1 MGLNVPPAIAVVV
14 LGVVGGLILRLLRWL
29 AGDGAGFRVVQ
40 TGNRGK
46 ILVSR
51 GSHEPGSVIL
61 TEKAILSV
69 AGGSPLAALGRLS
82 KAQRRRLE
90 LLHRAQELDP
100 ESLGAELGCHGEHLL
115 ERMAATGIWTP
126 ATAQKDAVWVW
137 QLLCVW
143 DANKLSFVN
152 SNGPEQC
159 VFEKISRFNHS
170 CEPNVR
176 LLPSGK
182 PGELVAVAALRIS
195 HGEELCICY
204 PERNL
209 LPMLHFL
216 YAPAPWRRAVLQRW
230 RFECRCPRCA
240 AEDLAFH
247 RLDGEQELEEAAM
260 RLVPELQQATSC
272 EDFPVAAVLE
282 LLEQCAAQGL
292 GADHWLTFWL
302 LSLVSVGCSGQ
313 LQAAALGVARAAALP
328 SLGALALAAAAL
340 DTPPGSGAAR
350 LLRERPGRRP
360 LATRRLAEYLDFTGA
375 KEEQALRIFAEP
387 VTSLENC
394 EEMLRTLAASLEEEE
409 EALNS
414 ARRQLQ
420 LSAQALEAEAAE
432 ELAASTEA
440 EARLL
445 VAGFAAR
452 AQEVGAARLFQQLS
466 REKAPLALEAAEKA
480 LGSSSGS
487 SAKRAAKRAAE
498 LLDLNGSGWIEEA
511 DFREAMER
519 FRPLQRSPS
528 LAAGAAST

>member
-14 LGVVGGLILRLLRWL
+14 LGVVGALILRLLRWL

-61 TEKAILSV
+61 SEKAILSV

-126 ATAQKDAVWVW
+126 TTAQKDAVWVW

-143 DANKLSFVN
+143 DANKLSFV
-152 SNGPEQC
+152 SSDGPEQC

-182 PGELVAVAALRIS
+182 PGELVAVAALHIS

-375 KEEQALRIFAEP
+375 KE
-387 VTSLENC
+387 
-394 EEMLRTLAASLEEEE
+394 
-409 EALNS
+409 
-414 ARRQLQ
+414 
-420 LSAQALEAEAAE
+420 
-432 ELAASTEA
+432 
-440 EARLL
+440 
-445 VAGFAAR
+445 
-452 AQEVGAARLFQQLS
+452 
-466 REKAPLALEAAEKA
+466 
-480 LGSSSGS
+480 
-487 SAKRAAKRAAE
+487 
-498 LLDLNGSGWIEEA
+498 
-511 DFREAMER
+511 
-519 FRPLQRSPS
+519 
-528 LAAGAAST
+528 

>member
-14 LGVVGGLILRLLRWL
+14 LGVVGALILRLLRWL

-61 TEKAILSV
+61 SEKAILSV

-126 ATAQKDAVWVW
+126 TTAQKDAVWVW

-143 DANKLSFVN
+143 DANKLSFV
-152 SNGPEQC
+152 SSDGPEQC

-182 PGELVAVAALRIS
+182 PGELVAVAALHIS
-195 HGEELCICY
+195 HGEERAE
-204 PERNL
+204 PAADAA
-209 LPMLHFL
+209 LPLRAGAL
-216 YAPAPWRRAVLQRW
+216 APGGAAALALRVPLPALR
-230 RFECRCPRCA
+230 CRG
-240 AEDLAFH
+240 DLAFH

-375 KEEQALRIFAEP
+375 KEE
-387 VTSLENC
+387 
-394 EEMLRTLAASLEEEE
+394 AAS
-409 EALNS
+409 S
-414 ARRQLQ
+414 D
-420 LSAQALEAEAAE
+420 
-432 ELAASTEA
+432 
-440 EARLL
+440 
-445 VAGFAAR
+445 G
-452 AQEVGAARLFQQLS
+452 
-466 REKAPLALEAAEKA
+466 
-480 LGSSSGS
+480 
-487 SAKRAAKRAAE
+487 
-498 LLDLNGSGWIEEA
+498 
-511 DFREAMER
+511 
-519 FRPLQRSPS
+519 
-528 LAAGAAST
+528 